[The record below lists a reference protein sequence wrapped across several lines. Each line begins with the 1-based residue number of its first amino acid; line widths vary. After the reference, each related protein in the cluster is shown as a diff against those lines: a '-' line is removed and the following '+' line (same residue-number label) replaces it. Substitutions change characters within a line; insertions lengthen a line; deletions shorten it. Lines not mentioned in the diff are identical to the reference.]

1 MTTIA
6 AFTLADGA
14 WIFGGVIVVWLISI
28 AYGYYTRRGSGINQR
43 PHGGVYSQA
52 PGAKTPSVLSHDQS
66 AAQLLTG
73 AAKGQVKPDGSEPT
87 KRRRSARGPK
97 SRARQGKGD
106 RKAGASGPPP
116 TPDASSSR

>member
-14 WIFGGVIVVWLISI
+14 WIFGGVIVVWLVSI
-28 AYGYYTRRGSGINQR
+28 AYGYYTRRGSAINQR

-73 AAKGQVKPDGSEPT
+73 AAKGKESDTSESS
-87 KRRRSARGPK
+87 KRPRRST
-97 SRARQGKGD
+97 RA
-106 RKAGASGPPP
+106 
-116 TPDASSSR
+116 ASSR